1 MRHAMVSFFRLVL
14 PAIPVALLAL
24 LFHWLAPVQSW
35 SIPTISSVLAALC
48 VAVLL
53 VTWRLRRYNLF
64 WIGAVATVM
73 SLGRLHVPSSTALTP
88 GDTVLLLHLIWSG
101 GHLLILG
108 LSISRDRGI
117 FSLHGLLRLLLILIP
132 SVIILFWVQDFHWFP
147 TLYRNQMVRNTLAT
161 TTLPWVVSMFTLA
174 CMVIRFVFQRHRTA
188 AGIGWVILFTGLAC
202 SVSHTRSAL
211 LLCTA
216 ALLALLVSV
225 VEHLVQLAFEDEL
238 TELPARRALNRAL
251 NTLRPPYTLAVLDVD
266 HFKRFNDRYGH
277 DVGDEVL
284 RKVASRIERPGH
296 GGQAYRAGGEE
307 FVLIF
312 PGRLA
317 EESKELA
324 ERLRKSIQDQ
334 PFRIRNPRKR
344 KRSSASGR
352 GRGSSTGRNVRITVS
367 IGIADS
373 SRSNSPGQVLKQAD
387 KALYRAKKTGR
398 NRTSL

>member
-1 MRHAMVSFFRLVL
+1 MRQAMVSLFRLAL
-14 PAIPVALLAL
+14 PAIPIAMLAL
-24 LFHWLAPVQSW
+24 LFHWLAPVDTW
-35 SIPTISSVLAALC
+35 SIPTVVNVLMALSV
-48 VAVLL
+48 VVLL

-64 WIGAVATVM
+64 WIGAVAALM
-73 SLGRLHVPSSTALTP
+73 GLGRLAVTSSTVLSP
-88 GDTVLLLHLIWSG
+88 GDTVILLHVIWSV

-108 LSISRDRGI
+108 LNLSRDRGI
-117 FSLHGLLRLLLILIP
+117 FSLHGLFRLVLILIP
-132 SVIILFWVQDFHWFP
+132 SVTIMFWVQDIHWIPPLFQ
-147 TLYRNQMVRNTLAT
+147 NQLVRNSLAT
-161 TTLPWVVSMFTLA
+161 ATLPWVVSGLTLLLLG
-174 CMVIRFVFQRHRTA
+174 IRFLLHRHRTA
-188 AGIGWVILFTGLAC
+188 AGIAWVVLFTALAC
-202 SVSHTRSAL
+202 NVQQMQNAL

-216 ALLALLVSV
+216 ALLALLVSL

-238 TELPARRALNRAL
+238 TELPARRALNRTL

-284 RKVASRIERPGH
+284 RKVASRIARPGH
-296 GGQAYRAGGEE
+296 GGRAYRSGGEE

-317 EESKELA
+317 TESRALA

-334 PFRIRNPRKR
+334 PFQVRNPRKR

-352 GRGSSTGRNVRITVS
+352 GRGTTTGRNVRITVS
-367 IGIADS
+367 IGVADS
-373 SRSNSPGQVLKQAD
+373 SRHGSPGQVLKQAD
-387 KALYRAKKTGR
+387 KALYRAKKAGR